1 MKSFKDIRNDINEG
15 SMDKMSLQDIWVD
28 FTNTRYISDQGYG
41 IGYGNP
47 KWNDKKADVIFK
59 FVTQKFGKKVA
70 DDMADYGATR
80 TYKDEYADEKETK
93 DAEKHMAK
101 LAKKHGIKES
111 TNDITE
117 SKKEDI
123 TDLEAL
129 LKNPDPKVAKN
140 YGGLPGYKK
149 MLQSKIDK
157 LKESNEVLDEAKNK
171 LARLSSNAKIR
182 TVGFTE
188 IKEDDKILEIS
199 HSGNMGNS
207 IEGSVDPN
215 ITRIGLP
222 TIAKLK
228 QRFTNYYE
236 DGSPSYW
243 WVIQFKKPKK
253 GDYILEESNEDV
265 VEVEEAMSRAARI
278 KRGKIMKRLQPKIKR
293 AKEKAAKKKASPD
306 VIDKRAVKQAKEVL
320 IKKWL
325 KGKSKGDVPFAERER
340 IEAKLKKSKKAID
353 RIKKKFIKTIRKQEA
368 DKFKKE
374 DVELNTTD

>member
-157 LKESNEVLDEAKNK
+157 LKESNE
-171 LARLSSNAKIR
+171 
-182 TVGFTE
+182 
-188 IKEDDKILEIS
+188 
-199 HSGNMGNS
+199 
-207 IEGSVDPN
+207 
-215 ITRIGLP
+215 
-222 TIAKLK
+222 
-228 QRFTNYYE
+228 
-236 DGSPSYW
+236 
-243 WVIQFKKPKK
+243 
-253 GDYILEESNEDV
+253 DV

-368 DKFKKE
+368 DKSKKE